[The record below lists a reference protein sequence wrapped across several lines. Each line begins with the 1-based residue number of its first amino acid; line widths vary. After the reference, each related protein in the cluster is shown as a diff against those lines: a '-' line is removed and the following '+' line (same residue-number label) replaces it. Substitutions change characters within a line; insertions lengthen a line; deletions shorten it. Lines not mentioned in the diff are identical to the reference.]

1 MAILE
6 IYGWLL
12 ETSWGVVSEDRLQDV
27 MDALDNEEF
36 DRDDFDDILDSNN
49 ETGINT
55 DLDIEIFVDGDLKE
69 FDRDQF
75 AEELEEPVLIEDDEN
90 EGQFFLIEE
99 TASKGLIYSCEIS
112 EEFDQEKLS
121 LWYYNYAL
129 GDTENS
135 INVLE
140 IEYDDNE
147 CLDRRVDVEVYGIK
161 LLKPDGTLYEA
172 DEVGAANENSS
183 SQSDETFQ
191 KIYVFTDK
199 NSYDNFCSYIKEN
212 KQQNIDYG
220 IDKTI
225 ITYSGINSD
234 ELTITFENTPEELQ
248 FTPDPDIGWVEDEI
262 GQISVRWSPR
272 DPFE

>member
-172 DEVGAANENSS
+172 DEVGAANENIS